1 MSQNPNLCCV
11 LLFALVLCTLGV
23 VNCAICV
30 QAHLES
36 LTASV
41 DTLRQRV
48 AERKGAKVEKE
59 RRKMELM
66 QRGITIAN
74 ELVSICSEQ
83 VKMAS
88 CCTQAPQTVAAPPSE
103 DSGTCR
109 GNNADAQLRTAC
121 QQQRNLYMSVQEE
134 PRSIDAFDSFA
145 DISYHDLAV
154 VLEIS
159 NAAAGGTCP
168 PDGPLQSHTSQNAAS
183 EAVDMTTS
191 IPGSSS
197 MNSPIEAPYVTLRG
211 LAEEHMR
218 RTCTRLQVPQ
228 RDTCWWVRTNFPVS
242 RTHNLAFSSQL
253 GSRECAASCVMSL
266 MVSTLE
272 FVLFTLSGE
281 QLL

>member
-11 LLFALVLCTLGV
+11 FLFALVLCTLGV

-36 LTASV
+36 LTTSV

-48 AERKGAKVEKE
+48 RERKGTKVEKE

-74 ELVSICSEQ
+74 ELVSVCSEQ

-88 CCTQAPQTVAAPPSE
+88 CCTQAPQTVAAAPSE
-103 DSGTCR
+103 DSGSCR

-121 QQQRNLYMSVQEE
+121 QQQRNLYMSVQQE

-145 DISYHDLAV
+145 DISYNDLAA
-154 VLEIS
+154 VLRI
-159 NAAAGGTCP
+159 AAAGDTCL
-168 PDGPLQSHTSQNAAS
+168 PDGALQSHTSQNAAS
-183 EAVDMTTS
+183 KAVDMTTS

-197 MNSPIEAPYVTLRG
+197 MNSPIDTSYVTLRG
-211 LAEEHMR
+211 LAEEHMW
-218 RTCTRLQVPQ
+218 RTCTRLQVTQ